1 MDLQYKNILILNLRK
16 IGDTIMATSSAYL
29 LKRAY
34 PKATIT
40 MLVKPLTKSI
50 VENNPV
56 IDEVLLYDYS
66 HKAKWNDIKKTVN
79 NIKSKNF
86 DLAVIIDNKPRSAL
100 LSYLAKIPK
109 RIGFEKITV
118 RNIYSVEKSTWMAL
132 MLKDGNVYESPQYK
146 LHVLEGVAGGDAFG
160 AGLMHG
166 LVNNYADQKGI
177 DFAIAA
183 SVSKLTIVGDLNI
196 SSQEDIEEV
205 MNRRCEYLIVNKDTI
220 EVAKKLKEKGYH
232 IYVLSNMAAFTY
244 EYFQEIDFFKLCDG
258 IMISAYEHLVKPD
271 EKIFMTLLDRY
282 HLKSEECLFIDDDDT
297 GKSLETANRL
307 GILGRRVKP
316 NDSQDV
322 LTLLKE
328 YKIEI

>member
-1 MDLQYKNILILNLRK
+1 MMIKNII
-16 IGDTIMATSSAYL
+16 
-29 LKRAY
+29 
-34 PKATIT
+34 
-40 MLVKPLTKSI
+40 
-50 VENNPV
+50 
-56 IDEVLLYDYS
+56 
-66 HKAKWNDIKKTVN
+66 
-79 NIKSKNF
+79 F
-86 DLAVIIDNKPRSAL
+86 DLGNVIIKGS
-100 LSYLAKIPK
+100 
-109 RIGFEKITV
+109 
-118 RNIYSVEKSTWMAL
+118 
-132 MLKDGNVYESPQYK
+132 NVK
-146 LHVLEGVAGGDAFG
+146 T
-160 AGLMHG
+160 LMHFTNDEKVAKD
-166 LVNNYADQKGI
+166 LIQYIFKTEEW
-177 DFAIAA
+177 
-183 SVSKLTIVGDLNI
+183 KLLDLGNI
-196 SSQEDIEEV
+196 SKEEAIIRMQEKAPKEYAKLIEEV

-282 HLKSEECLFIDDDDT
+282 QLSPEECLFIDDDDT
-297 GKSLETANRL
+297 GKSLETANKL